1 MPKYNDQMLKIWEKY
16 KEEVSSEPAD
26 LKEMGAWARS
36 NGLWAPRPID
46 IDANFARDMAEAL
59 REQTRT
65 DKAGRRYRA
74 FIPARAKGKDGLPL
88 FKWAD
93 IDDAPRTHVEKGA
106 QYERQQI
113 VSDCYALAM
122 KIEHYNAAHP
132 TEEPLQTVLNFED
145 DVEELKIAN
154 GIKKDGNDDKAA

>member
-88 FKWAD
+88 FKGIIRLTTTSKCA
-93 IDDAPRTHVEKGA
+93 
-106 QYERQQI
+106 
-113 VSDCYALAM
+113 
-122 KIEHYNAAHP
+122 
-132 TEEPLQTVLNFED
+132 VLGLDNDNF
-145 DVEELKIAN
+145 LIHK
-154 GIKKDGNDDKAA
+154 

>member
-1 MPKYNDQMLKIWEKY
+1 MPILHAIWLRPFESKL
-16 KEEVSSEPAD
+16 EQIRLA
-26 LKEMGAWARS
+26 GA
-36 NGLWAPRPID
+36 I
-46 IDANFARDMAEAL
+46 
-59 REQTRT
+59 
-65 DKAGRRYRA
+65 RA

-154 GIKKDGNDDKAA
+154 GIKKDRDDDKAA